1 MSSLHVVKVEI
12 KIYASKRISTHCA
25 TVIDPND
32 QCNLGHTYK
41 TLGSPMGNHT
51 TRIALMNKGFR

>member
-1 MSSLHVVKVEI
+1 MSSLHAKVEI

-32 QCNLGHTYK
+32 QCNLGHMY
-41 TLGSPMGNHT
+41 
-51 TRIALMNKGFR
+51 